1 MFSVCRSAES
11 KWAAGVSDKFHMSN
25 HFDLIVIGCGGVG
38 SAAAYYAAERGL
50 RVLALERFEPVH
62 ARGSSHGD
70 TRVIRQAYFEHS
82 DYVPLLKRA
91 YELWAQF
98 EERVD
103 HKLFY
108 RTGLLEVGPES
119 GVLIGGVRQSAA
131 EHQLPLEEISRSE
144 FRERFPGFTLPDD
157 SVAVYESN
165 AGFLL
170 VEECIRHFIHEA
182 KRLGGDLR
190 FNQQVR
196 GWSVRGDEVC
206 VSTDSQKFYAP
217 RLAVAAGAWAND
229 LLADLGLPLRV
240 LRKHLHWYPVK
251 SLDDYQVDLNSP
263 TFFYE
268 TVAGYYYGF
277 PVRDARGLKVA
288 QHSGGETVHNPLNVD
303 RSVDLAEREQVD
315 RFLRLHLPEIAL
327 PASDHAVCMY
337 TMTPDEHFIIDRHPQ
352 HSQIAFAAGLSGHG
366 FKFASVLGELL
377 VQLAIDGAVNL
388 PMEFLSVRR
397 FLH

>member
-1 MFSVCRSAES
+1 
-11 KWAAGVSDKFHMSN
+11 MSN
-25 HFDLIVIGCGGVG
+25 HFDLILIGCGGVG

-70 TRVIRQAYFEHS
+70 TRVIRQAYFEHP

-91 YELWAQF
+91 YELWYQF
-98 EERVD
+98 EEQVG

-119 GVLIGGVRQSAA
+119 GVLIRGVRQSAQQ
-131 EHQLPLEEISRSE
+131 HQLPLEEIPRSDFNDR
-144 FRERFPGFTLPDD
+144 FRGFHLPDD
-157 SVAVYESN
+157 AVAVYEAN

-170 VEECIRHFIHEA
+170 VEQCIRYYIQEA
-182 KRLGGDLR
+182 QRLGGSLR

-196 GWSVRGDEVC
+196 SWNIEENRVC
-206 VSTDSQKFYAP
+206 VRTDDGTFYAP
-217 RLAVAAGAWAND
+217 RLAIAAGAWASD

-251 SLDDYQVDLNSP
+251 LPQAYRVEQGSP

-268 TVAGYYYGF
+268 TAAGYYYGF
-277 PVRDARGLKVA
+277 PVRDGRGLKVA
-288 QHSGGETVHNPLNVD
+288 QHSGGETVNNPLHVD
-303 RSVDLAEREQVD
+303 RSVDLDEREQVD
-315 RFLRLHLPEIAL
+315 RFLQVHLPQVAM

-337 TMTPDEHFIIDRHPQ
+337 TMSPDEHFILDHHPHFPQ
-352 HSQIAFAAGLSGHG
+352 VAIAAGLSGHG
-366 FKFASVLGELL
+366 FKFASVLGESL
-377 VQLAIDGAVNL
+377 VQLAIDGAAKL
-388 PMEFLSVRR
+388 PMQFLSLRR
-397 FLH
+397 FA